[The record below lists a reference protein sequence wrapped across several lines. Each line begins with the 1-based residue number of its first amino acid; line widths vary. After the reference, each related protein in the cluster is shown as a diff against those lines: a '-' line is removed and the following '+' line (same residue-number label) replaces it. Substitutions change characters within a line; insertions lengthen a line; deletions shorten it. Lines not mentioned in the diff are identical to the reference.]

1 MSQEIDMQIRDQPD
15 FSHMHRLTCMD
26 VILRGLVD
34 NYSLGVELY
43 VMGAL
48 VPEVEGIG
56 DFPEILGH
64 EMPLCGCDQK
74 EGNSIDGA
82 VGLVR
87 GMNVNACWQHC
98 ADIDRNLGNWVRD
111 RRNYVEP
118 SCAEVAWHQ
127 NCSQ

>member
-1 MSQEIDMQIRDQPD
+1 MFFIYLTSQNILLIQI
-15 FSHMHRLTCMD
+15 FYL
-26 VILRGLVD
+26 
-34 NYSLGVELY
+34 
-43 VMGAL
+43 GAL

-56 DFPEILGH
+56 DFPKILGH
-64 EMPLCGCDQK
+64 EMSLVCGRDQK

-82 VGLVR
+82 IGLDR

-98 ADIDRNLGNWVRD
+98 ADIDRNLGDWVRD

-118 SCAEVAWHQ
+118 PCAKVAWHQ